1 MPYPIDG
8 LNGKVIERL
17 SMGLSKTKIVAW
29 LTGLANNV
37 VTLTGE
43 EILTNK
49 TLTSPKINGN
59 EALVSTAEQIDLSVN
74 KTASLSVTAPQINN
88 CVDKSAHTSRLY
100 NLGAPIVADDDRII
114 VSADMKI
121 GDYEIAAQPDVPR
134 NVTVTVTTTGTTDTL
149 GTITVTGTN
158 YADEVISEEITLE
171 AGSTVAGIKAFK
183 KITSITGAGWVIDE
197 VEGTADKI
205 TVGVGNKIG
214 LPLALDK
221 DSEIILG
228 ILGTAITAHN
238 PTVSDPKTI
247 EGTTIDMSLGTYDGN
262 KNVLVF
268 VVD

>member
-8 LNGKVIERL
+8 VNKKVIERL
-17 SMGLSKTKIVAW
+17 SMGLSKTKLVAW

-49 TLTSPKINGN
+49 TLTSPKINGT
-59 EALVSTAEQIDLSVN
+59 EELSATAIEIDKVVN
-74 KTASLSVTAPQINN
+74 KAVNTPM
-88 CVDKSAHTSRLY
+88 LY
-100 NLGAPIVADDDRII
+100 NLGAPIVSDNDMIV

-121 GDYEIAAQPDVPR
+121 GAYEIAAQPDVPR
-134 NVTVTVTTTGTTDTL
+134 NVTVTVTSIGTADTL

-158 YADEVISEEITLE
+158 YADKVISEEITPE
-171 AGSTVAGIKAFK
+171 TGKTIAGTKAFK

-205 TVGVGNKIG
+205 TVGIGNKIG

-228 ILGTAITAHN
+228 ILGTAITTHN